1 MSMTQFQVGDI
12 VKVIDV
18 NKQHIHHN
26 AWFDKY
32 APVFA
37 SRYAYD
43 NRVVAFLDDYR
54 IVAMHKDDDSEDM
67 LFAITG
73 ESSSFM
79 HYPKPVFL
87 LSEKEL
93 KKKVKE
99 SDALLSVE
107 ETWQWLK
114 DHYDDEHFDTLFG
127 METCV
132 DEIPDTFEEVRKKIS
147 VYEAERKEEKE
158 PAFYNG
164 KVFCLDNK
172 YCDYTVGKIY
182 QFKYGKIMSDSE
194 RVQPENR
201 RVHSFE
207 EWANWSNAKWMEVI
221 E

>member
-26 AWFDKY
+26 EWFDKY

-73 ESSSFM
+73 AFM

-87 LSEKEL
+87 LSEKGL

-99 SDALLSVE
+99 GDALLSVE

-114 DHYDDEHFDTLFG
+114 EHYYDEHFDALFG
-127 METCV
+127 IDRCI
-132 DEIPDTFEEVRKKIS
+132 DEMTETFEEVRKKIS
-147 VYEAERKEEKE
+147 VYEAERKEDERE
-158 PAFYNG
+158 TLYNG
-164 KVFCLDNK
+164 KVICLDAK
-172 YCDYTVGKIY
+172 SCDYTTGKIY
-182 QFKYGKIMSDSE
+182 QFRDGKITTNSGNIIPS
-194 RVQPENR
+194 VKKI
-201 RVHSFE
+201 HSFK
-207 EWANWSNAKWMEVI
+207 EWANWSNAKWMEVV